1 MSEIQKIPVY
11 LVNGEFAGMTKWEL
25 FEYLEYELAESDDEI
40 VITKDYVT
48 LEQIEEQPEQ

>member
-11 LVNGEFAGMTKWEL
+11 LVDGEFAGMTKWQL
-25 FEYLEYELAESDDEI
+25 FEYLEEQIREYDHI

-48 LEQIEEQPEQ
+48 LEEIKNQPEQ